1 MTLTNR
7 EGKLWITFYYQSK
20 RYRKTLGLDDTKANR
35 KYANNVLIPDMLYK
49 LNSGEFFNTKKKVP
63 TVGEFAQVSLELHKS
78 HRKQSTIYDYQTSL
92 KNHILPYFEN
102 TLIDQIKPSD
112 LALWQNKVLEKVSAG
127 RLKNIRIVLNTILE
141 DALNDEII
149 VKNPFASVKLPKR
162 NPIIIRP
169 FCMDEIKTILARA
182 EGMFQSFYAIGF
194 FTGMRTGEIIGLKWD
209 DIDFEKK
216 EIHISRSIRMGV
228 ESTPKTINS
237 IRTIDLLD
245 SLVPYLKKQF
255 YRTGDKES
263 YVFLTQ
269 NDTHIFDVKNIRDYD
284 WAKLLKKLD
293 ISYRPIY
300 HMRHSFATMMIE
312 NGEDILWVSHMLGHV
327 SSKTTLDRYAKFT
340 SRKNKQRATFLQS
353 FF

>member
-1 MTLTNR
+1 MASIKKRGNKLYIRYKILGSIKDKATGLEDTAKNR
-7 EGKLWITFYYQSK
+7 EYILKNIIPKLKERIDNGDY
-20 RYRKTLGLDDTKANR
+20 
-35 KYANNVLIPDMLYK
+35 
-49 LNSGEFFNTKKKVP
+49 TKKNKVKDYALKYLKKKEDLK
-63 TVGEFAQVSLELHKS
+63 TYLEYEK
-78 HRKQSTIYDYQTSL
+78 RVT
-92 KNHILPYFEN
+92 NHILNIFGDRAIDSIVLSEIDDWVDSLNVSAKTKKAYIGDFRGIYHYAIRDNAVNEN
-102 TLIDQIKPSD
+102 LLDLVEKQKHDKSD
-112 LALWQNKVLEKVSAG
+112 INPFSYDDISKVLSETKDD
-127 RLKNIRIVLNTILE
+127 LN
-141 DALNDEII
+141 
-149 VKNPFASVKLPKR
+149 
-162 NPIIIRP
+162 
-169 FCMDEIKTILARA
+169 
-182 EGMFQSFYAIGF
+182 SFFGIAF
-194 FTGMRTGEIIGLKWD
+194 FTGMRTGEIVGLKWE
-209 DIDFEKK
+209 DIDFERK